1 MNSSRRLHDFF
12 KLICLDLAVQHK
24 IQVHFEY
31 RFHPKRR
38 WRFDAAF
45 PGRMVALELDGG
57 VWIAGRHTRGK
68 GFMRDCEK
76 LNTATAMGWKV
87 FRFVPEQLEN
97 GEMTAFLDDVMDG

>member
-1 MNSSRRLHDFF
+1 MKMGNRKHDFF
-12 KLICLDLAVQHK
+12 RLLCLDLSVRHK
-24 IQVHFEY
+24 TEVYFEY

-45 PGRMVALELDGG
+45 PGRKVALELDGG

-68 GFMRDCEK
+68 GFIRDCEK

-87 FRFVPEQLEN
+87 FRFVPEQLDT